1 MRSLHLWRRRYGP
14 GAGPGPPHPAD
25 DGGSLPDD
33 RGLTGIITAHAADD
47 APRRR
52 QPVHAMTGLGFTLL
66 IALGA
71 ALVLGALAH
80 RLRMPP
86 MLGYI
91 AAGMVVGPFTPGF
104 VADREEVLA
113 LADIG
118 VALLMFSIGLQFSLG
133 DLRSVGAR
141 ILVGVPLQVA
151 LTMAIGT
158 ATGLVLGWELIE
170 ALFIGGAVAVCS
182 TVVLVKVAGE
192 ATLHTTAHGRIALGV
207 SIVQDI
213 LTVVLVVALSAL
225 GSREDESW
233 TALAL
238 AALLALGF
246 VAVVLLGG
254 SRILPPLLG
263 FVAGL
268 RSRELFVIAVA
279 VIAIG
284 TAFAAG
290 ALGVSVALGA
300 FVAGLALAD
309 SDLTASVLGEIVPL
323 RELFSTFFF
332 VSIGILLQPA
342 AILAAWPVVL
352 ALLLIITLG
361 KALPVATLALI
372 GGQRTS
378 TALRAGA
385 LIGQSGEFSFVLAS
399 AGIAVGAVS
408 SETFSLA
415 MGAVVIS
422 ILTAEPL
429 VAIAR
434 RIGTRFDRTTRR
446 APLPGD
452 DEPAAGLRRHAVILG
467 YGRVGRSVARVLESR
482 GFGWVAIDGDYAVAR
497 EARQGGAAIIYGEA
511 GAPSVLDQ
519 ARVTDAHAIIVCIPD
534 SLATRQ
540 AVMYALRR
548 NPRIEIVARAH
559 SDAEGADLRRLGVA
573 RVVVAERELGNEL
586 VRHALRR
593 FGVSDREVAALLADR
608 RRR

>member
-1 MRSLHLWRRRYGP
+1 
-14 GAGPGPPHPAD
+14 
-25 DGGSLPDD
+25 
-33 RGLTGIITAHAADD
+33 
-47 APRRR
+47 
-52 QPVHAMTGLGFTLL
+52 MTGLGLTLL
-66 IALGA
+66 VALGA
-71 ALVLGALAH
+71 ALILGALAH
-80 RLRMPP
+80 RLRLPP

-118 VALLMFSIGLQFSLG
+118 VALLMFSIGLQFSLSK
-133 DLRSVGAR
+133 LRSVGGR
-141 ILVGVPLQVA
+141 ILVGVPVQVA
-151 LTMAIGT
+151 FTMAIGT
-158 ATGLVLGWELIE
+158 ATGLMLGWELVE
-170 ALFIGGAVAVCS
+170 ALFIGGAVSVAS

-192 ATLHTTAHGRIALGV
+192 TTLHTTAHGRTALGV
-207 SIVQDI
+207 SIIQDL
-213 LTVVLVVALSAL
+213 LTVVLVVTLSAL
-225 GSREDESW
+225 GSRGQESW
-233 TALAL
+233 VQLIGAGVIALAFI
-238 AALLALGF
+238 G
-246 VAVVLLGG
+246 VVLIGG
-254 SRILPPLLG
+254 SRVLPPLLG
-263 FVAGL
+263 MIAGL

-284 TAFAAG
+284 TAFAAS

-309 SDLTASVLGEIVPL
+309 SDLSASVLGEIVPL

-352 ALLLIITLG
+352 ALLLIITFG
-361 KALPVATLALI
+361 KAVPITALAVFD
-372 GGQRTS
+372 GQQTS

-399 AGIAVGAVS
+399 AGLALGAVAP
-408 SETFSLA
+408 ETFSLA

-429 VAIAR
+429 LAAAR

-446 APLPGD
+446 EPLPGD
-452 DEPAAGLRRHAVILG
+452 EPALGLRRHAIILG
-467 YGRVGRSVARVLESR
+467 YGRVGHSVARVLESR
-482 GFGWVAIDGDYAVAR
+482 GFGWVAIDGDYSLAR
-497 EARQGGAAIIYGEA
+497 EARAAGAAIIYGEA
-511 GAPSVLDQ
+511 GAQSVLDR
-519 ARVTDAHAIIVCIPD
+519 ARVADAHAIIIAIPD
-534 SLATRQ
+534 ALATRQ
-540 AVMYALRR
+540 AVVYALAR

-559 SDAEGADLRRLGVA
+559 SDAEEVDLRRLGVA

-586 VRHALRR
+586 IRHALRR
-593 FGVSDREVAALLADR
+593 FGVSDREVATMLADR